1 MIVGVKPS
9 FGVMVKRGFARH
21 CPNCGGGHLFVHWFR
36 MEERCPTCGI
46 KFEREEGF
54 FLGAFLINFAVG
66 EGLIAV
72 LLFGYVILLSAHQH
86 VSVPWFIAAGIVLS
100 VLATLLFYPFS
111 KTIWSALDIAM
122 KPLDDKELAQAA
134 QYRETT
140 TGPPAEAGGPG

>member
-1 MIVGVKPS
+1 MKPS
-9 FGVMVKRGFARH
+9 FGVMVKRGFARR
-21 CPNCGGGHLFVHWFR
+21 CPNCGGGRLFVHWFR
-36 MEERCPTCGI
+36 MKERCPTCGI

-54 FLGAFLINFAVG
+54 FLGAFLINFAIG

-86 VSVPWFIAAGIVLS
+86 VSVPGFIAAGIVLS

-122 KPLDDKELAQAA
+122 KPLDEKELAQAVEFT
-134 QYRETT
+134 RETP
-140 TGPPAEAGGPG
+140 GPPAEAGGPG

>member
-1 MIVGVKPS
+1 MVGVKPS

-54 FLGAFLINFAVG
+54 FLGAFLINFGIG
-66 EGLIAV
+66 EGLIAA

-86 VSVPWFIAAGIVLS
+86 VSVPGFIAAGIALS

-122 KPLDDKELAQAA
+122 KPLDANELAQAA
-134 QYRETT
+134 QYRE
-140 TGPPAEAGGPG
+140 E